1 MWNEKADSVPRSVP
15 CQAGESGGAEKN
27 TWQRNGKREAVQ
39 RKAGGAKKGGQI
51 VFQTILIK
59 TIYNSN
65 LICPVVTRCGLSP
78 QLWMLLYMLVSVVVH
93 C

>member
-1 MWNEKADSVPRSVP
+1 MRKQTPFQGRSRVRRGKVEE
-15 CQAGESGGAEKN
+15 QKKN
-27 TWQRNGKREAVQ
+27 YWQRNGKREAVQ
-39 RKAGGAKKGGQI
+39 RKAGGVKKGGQI

-59 TIYNSN
+59 TINNSN

>member
-1 MWNEKADSVPRSVP
+1 MEEQKKTLGRET
-15 CQAGESGGAEKN
+15 ESERQFRERQVG
-27 TWQRNGKREAVQ
+27 QRR
-39 RKAGGAKKGGQI
+39 GGQI

-59 TIYNSN
+59 TINNSN